1 MAVGCFASICR
12 DRLADELLDFS
23 RVCPEVDI
31 GVHEMA
37 RGSLLTALRG
47 GELSLAVLPGED
59 EPGTRSVE
67 VWQDR
72 VMV

>member
-1 MAVGCFASICR
+1 MHSVSTGSGTISSEKQANERPALAVGCFASICR

-37 RGSLLTALRG
+37 RG
-47 GELSLAVLPGED
+47 
-59 EPGTRSVE
+59 
-67 VWQDR
+67 
-72 VMV
+72 